1 MGREPISNENALQ
14 FLTEL
19 QHDLL
24 EDRRTE
30 TVQADPI
37 YYGILD
43 VREFV
48 TNKDHSD
55 NRVLVCDNGD
65 IDPQTV
71 IEEELIDAS
80 LVNEMLDEKI
90 LDTDDDDGLRVADTD
105 AFLDFVEENEDGIDA
120 ISVAYIAHDEV
131 IKPDAMFLT
140 RKDAKAYLR
149 DNRHH
154 YTNKAKT
161 YAMTAC
167 RSHRYE
173 TLIDVLRTIDLEKSH
188 IVMAENT
195 REAGGSDNDE

>member
-1 MGREPISNENALQ
+1 MNREPISNENALR

-19 QHDLL
+19 QRDLL

-30 TVQADPI
+30 TAQADPI

-48 TNKDHSD
+48 TDKDHSD
-55 NRVLVCDNGD
+55 NRVLVCDDGD

-71 IEEELIDAS
+71 IEEELIDVS
-80 LVNEMLDEKI
+80 LINEMLDEEI
-90 LDTDDDDGLRVADTD
+90 LDTDDDDGLRVADAD
-105 AFLDFVEENEDGIDA
+105 AFLDFVEENEDDIDA
-120 ISVAYIAHDEV
+120 ISVAYIAYDEV

-167 RSHRYE
+167 RSYRYE

-188 IVMAENT
+188 IVMADNT
-195 REAGGSDNDE
+195 RGAGGSDNDE

>member
-1 MGREPISNENALQ
+1 MGGKPISNEDALQ

-19 QHDLL
+19 QRDLL

-30 TVQADPI
+30 TAQADPI

-43 VREFV
+43 VHEFV
-48 TNKDHSD
+48 TDKDHSD
-55 NRVLVCDNGD
+55 DRVLVCDDGD

-71 IEEELIDAS
+71 IEEELIDVS
-80 LVNEMLDEKI
+80 LINEMLDEGI
-90 LDTDDDDGLRVADTD
+90 LDTDDDDGLRVADAD
-105 AFLDFVEENEDGIDA
+105 AFLDFVEENEDEIDT
-120 ISVAYIAHDEV
+120 ISVAYIAYDEV
-131 IKPDAMFLT
+131 IKPDAMFLM
-140 RKDAKAYLR
+140 RKDAEAYLR

>member
-1 MGREPISNENALQ
+1 MGRKPISNENALQ

-19 QHDLL
+19 QRDLL

-43 VREFV
+43 AHGFV
-48 TNKDHSD
+48 TDKDHSD
-55 NRVLVCDNGD
+55 DRVLVCDDGD

-71 IEEELIDAS
+71 IEEERIDAS
-80 LVNEMLDEKI
+80 LINEMLDEGI

-120 ISVAYIAHDEV
+120 ISVAYIAYDEV

-140 RKDAKAYLR
+140 RKDAEAYLGN
-149 DNRHH
+149 NRHH
-154 YTNKAKT
+154 YTNRAKT

-167 RSHRYE
+167 RSNRYE
-173 TLIDVLRTIDLEKSH
+173 TLIDMLRTIDLEKSH

>member
-1 MGREPISNENALQ
+1 MGREPISNKDILQ

-30 TVQADPI
+30 TAQADPI

-48 TNKDHSD
+48 TDKDHSD
-55 NRVLVCDNGD
+55 NRVLVCDDGD

-71 IEEELIDAS
+71 IEEELIDVS
-80 LVNEMLDEKI
+80 LINEMLDEEI
-90 LDTDDDDGLRVADTD
+90 LDTDDDDGLRVADAD
-105 AFLDFVEENEDGIDA
+105 AFLDFVEENEDDIDA
-120 ISVAYIAHDEV
+120 ISVAYIAYDEV

-167 RSHRYE
+167 RSYRYE

-188 IVMAENT
+188 IVMTENT

>member
-43 VREFV
+43 VHEFV
-48 TNKDHSD
+48 TDKDHSD
-55 NRVLVCDNGD
+55 NRVLVCDDGD

-71 IEEELIDAS
+71 IEEKLIDAS
-80 LVNEMLDEKI
+80 LINEMLDEGI
-90 LDTDDDDGLRVADTD
+90 LDTDDSDELRVANAD

-120 ISVAYIAHDEV
+120 ISVAYIAYDEV

-140 RKDAKAYLR
+140 RKDAEAYLR

-154 YTNKAKT
+154 YTTKAKT

-173 TLIDVLRTIDLEKSH
+173 MLIDVLRKIDLEKSH